1 MKYLLVLI
9 LTFSG
14 IILQA
19 QNQDIEI
26 KVMSDSEP
34 LVGAYVWINGNFIGD
49 TDSLGIM
56 CISDK
61 SINLGDTISASFVGF
76 DSDVFIY
83 NKRRSSVKLD
93 LKSQFTLDEVVV
105 HGSKFNTRRYL
116 KQSTKNCL
124 VNHWR
129 TTFSFDFELIT
140 SSDSILGRAVMAF
153 SVAEF
158 KPYIVSFECNENNK
172 ESSHYIASIF
182 SIILKCSKFTFNHF
196 LNQNYIV
203 RYHGIEGNNKIF
215 TYTHVTNIEKEQT
228 LIKVDEKSR
237 YIKQA
242 EISSNNSNG
251 NIVFIKTS
259 YTNPNKYSYI
269 DIQEASVQVKSQ
281 KNCILVK
288 ITNIDSKQYN
298 QNTYQKYFHPIN

>member
-116 KQSTKNCL
+116 KQSTKDCL
-124 VNHWR
+124 VNHWS
-129 TTFSFDFELIT
+129 TTFSFDFEVIEDKNNVQSRHVGHMNVT
-140 SSDSILGRAVMAF
+140 FSI
-153 SVAEF
+153 AEY
-158 KPYIVSFECNENNK
+158 KPYIISFECPDDIQGAD
-172 ESSHYIASIF
+172 SYIADSF
-182 SIILKCSKFTFNHF
+182 STLLRCSRFYFNHF
-196 LNQNYIV
+196 LDKDYVVKYMGKEGSDKVFSYTNNYMQV
-203 RYHGIEGNNKIF
+203 
-215 TYTHVTNIEKEQT
+215 
-228 LIKVDEKSR
+228 LIKVDDKNRLLKQMETSTLHSTDTVVI
-237 YIKQA
+237 IKA
-242 EISSNNSNG
+242 
-251 NIVFIKTS
+251 S
-259 YTNPNKYSYI
+259 YTSPNKYSYI
-269 DIQEASVQVKSQ
+269 NIKDGSIYKKTPQSHV
-281 KNCILVK
+281 LVK
-288 ITNIDSKQYN
+288 VSNIKSKQYN
-298 QNTYQKYFHPIN
+298 HNTYQKYFL